1 MRELELLAP
10 ARNIEIGI
18 AAIDCG
24 ADAVYLAGP
33 AFGARQAAGNSVE
46 DIRRLCEYAHRF
58 GARVFVTLNTII
70 FDSELEEAFALA
82 VQLQEAGAD
91 ALIVQDFALPAFE
104 IEHPQ
109 SLSIPLHASTQ
120 CSIRTVGQA
129 RRMDALGFSRIVLE
143 RELPMA
149 AVREICSAVSCE
161 VEAFVHGAL
170 CVCYSGECYLSEM
183 LSGRSA
189 NRGECVQACRSR
201 YDLVNAHGEPVRWP
215 KTDGRF
221 SGVHKPLP
229 GQDGF
234 RAECR
239 PGQPVAMN
247 RTLLSLRDLMLL
259 ERLPEMAEG
268 GVTSFKIEGRLKNIS
283 YVRNIVA
290 AYSQALDRLVAANP
304 DKYCRAAFGHADC
317 GFIPAPPKSF
327 NRGFT
332 QLFFDGRRG
341 RWACLDAGKALG
353 EEVGTVSSVSRAAVG
368 GMRICVSPRVR
379 PGDSPVSCE
388 QAQSNAAAGDR
399 PVHCRQHSGKAAAGR
414 GNVLPEFHNGD
425 GFSFIGRDGKET
437 GFRADICDGNVI
449 FCRAVDG
456 LSPGTPL
463 YRNLD
468 TAFERGLEKGGV
480 RRITVGLSVE
490 INEIEGPAASPPGEG
505 NGVGNFLFHV
515 RAVSEDG
522 REVQHDTVIKAEPA
536 RNRERMLGM
545 ISGQLDKDASI
556 YSFAVS
562 DIRCN
567 GRTAVGSGTE
577 GVSLPIMGAA
587 QLNAIRREIAGELD
601 GMPCKARP
609 LNRATIGGSLPG
621 TLKFPER
628 ISYKSDVANGLA
640 ASLYSR
646 LGAET
651 IEPAYEALNR
661 RLQIGNTDGTAS
673 AEGKQT
679 QADGRNI
686 ELMRSKYCLLH
697 ELGLCRKTPVYTA
710 LAAANDIR
718 EGLYLRNNGRLLR
731 LHFDCK
737 NCEMIILSK

>member
-58 GARVFVTLNTII
+58 GARVFVTINTII

-82 VQLQEAGAD
+82 VLMQEAGAD

-104 IEHPQ
+104 LKYPEK
-109 SLSIPLHASTQ
+109 LTIPLHASTQ
-120 CSIRTVGQA
+120 CSIRTVGEA

-149 AVREICSAVSCE
+149 VVREICSAVSCE

-201 YDLVNAHGEPVRWP
+201 YDLVNANGEPVRWP
-215 KTDGRF
+215 VDGSLG
-221 SGVHKPLP
+221 SGHKPLF
-229 GQDGF
+229 GQGGF
-234 RAECR
+234 RATAYK

-259 ERLPEMAEG
+259 DRLPEMAEG

-304 DKYCRAAFGHADC
+304 DKYRRASSGHIDY
-317 GFIPAPPKSF
+317 GFTPTPAKSF

-353 EEVGTVSSVSRAAVG
+353 EEVGTVSSASRTREGMKLTVTPLPQSDAVATHDRKRSGERAAGSSV
-368 GMRICVSPRVR
+368 
-379 PGDSPVSCE
+379 
-388 QAQSNAAAGDR
+388 Q
-399 PVHCRQHSGKAAAGR
+399 
-414 GNVLPEFHNGD
+414 FHNGD

-437 GFRADICDGNVI
+437 GFRADVCNGNTI
-449 FCRAVDG
+449 LCRTVEG
-456 LSPGTPL
+456 LAPGTRL

-468 TAFERGLEKGGV
+468 TAFERELEKGAV
-480 RRITVGLSVE
+480 RRIQVKLSIDIRE
-490 INEIEGPAASPPGEG
+490 DAENCEPAATENAATIFSIA
-505 NGVGNFLFHV
+505 VH
-515 RAVSEDG
+515 AVSENG
-522 REVQHDTVIKAEPA
+522 RELTHPMSVKAEPA

-545 ISGQLDKDASI
+545 ISGQLGKETGI
-556 YSFAVS
+556 YSFSVD
-562 DIRCN
+562 DISSN
-567 GRTAVGSGTE
+567 EGRTVGGEAE
-577 GVSLPIMGAA
+577 GNIPMMSAA
-587 QLNAIRREIAGELD
+587 QLNAIRREIAESLD
-601 GMPCKARP
+601 RMPYKARS
-609 LNRATIGGSLPG
+609 LNKATISGNLPD

-628 ISYKSDVANGLA
+628 ISYKSDVANSLA
-640 ASLYSR
+640 ASLYRR

-651 IEPAYEALNR
+651 IEPAYEALKR
-661 RLQIGNTDGTAS
+661 GLQIGNPDGTPS
-673 AEGKQT
+673 S
-679 QADGRNI
+679 DGRQAQNNDANI

-697 ELGLCRKTPVYTA
+697 ELGLCRNTPAYTA
-710 LAAANDIR
+710 LAAANDIS
-718 EGLYLRNNGRLLR
+718 EGLYLRNNGRFLR
-731 LHFDCK
+731 MKFDCK

>member
-70 FDSELEEAFALA
+70 FDSELDEAFGLA
-82 VQLQEAGAD
+82 VQMQEAGAD

-104 IEHPQ
+104 LKHPQ
-109 SLSIPLHASTQ
+109 KLTIPLHASTQ
-120 CSIRTVGQA
+120 CSIRTIEEA

-170 CVCYSGECYLSEM
+170 CVCYSGQCYLSEM

-201 YDLVNAHGEPVRWP
+201 YDLVNAQGEPVRWP
-215 KTDGRF
+215 VMDRSLG
-221 SGVHKPLP
+221 GGHKQLF
-229 GQDGF
+229 GQEGF
-234 RAECR
+234 RATAYK

-259 ERLPEMAEG
+259 DRLPEMAEG

-304 DKYCRAAFGHADC
+304 DKYRRASSGHIDF
-317 GFIPAPPKSF
+317 GFIPAPAKSF

-353 EEVGTVSSVSRAAVG
+353 EEVGTVSSVSRTRE
-368 GMRICVSPRVR
+368 GMKIGIKPCTDTDSCRHASSASST
-379 PGDSPVSCE
+379 GD
-388 QAQSNAAAGDR
+388 NANY
-399 PVHCRQHSGKAAAGR
+399 PQ
-414 GNVLPEFHNGD
+414 FHNGD
-425 GFSFIGRDGKET
+425 GFSFIGRDGREA
-437 GFRADICDGNVI
+437 GFRADVCSGNTI
-449 FCRAVDG
+449 LCRTAEG
-456 LSPGTPL
+456 LVPGTRL

-468 TAFERGLEKGGV
+468 TAFEKELEKGAV
-480 RRITVGLSVE
+480 RRITVSLSVE
-490 INEIEGPAASPPGEG
+490 IDEVGDHASSSPG
-505 NGVGNFLFHV
+505 NGNHAQSFQFHV

-522 REVQHDTVIKAEPA
+522 REVLYATSIEAEPA
-536 RNRERMLGM
+536 RNRERMLNM
-545 ISGQLDKDASI
+545 IPGQLGKETGI
-556 YSFAVS
+556 YRFSVD
-562 DIRCN
+562 DISSN
-567 GRTAVGSGTE
+567 GGRTVGSDAE
-577 GVSLPIMGAA
+577 GNIPMMGAA
-587 QLNAIRREIAGELD
+587 QLNAIRREIAEKLD
-601 GMPCKARP
+601 RMPCKARP
-609 LNRATIGGSLPG
+609 LNKATISDDLPD

-628 ISYKSDVANGLA
+628 ISYKSDVANNLA
-640 ASLYSR
+640 ASLYKR

-661 RLQIGNTDGTAS
+661 GLQIGNPDGIPS
-673 AEGKQT
+673 PSS
-679 QADGRNI
+679 DGRQAQNNGANI

-697 ELGLCRKTPVYTA
+697 ELGLCRKTPAYTA

-718 EGLYLRNNGRLLR
+718 EGLYLRNNGSFLR
-731 LHFDCK
+731 LKFDCK
-737 NCEMIILSK
+737 NCEMIILAK